1 MQIYMDIGDRGGGD
15 NGVMCELPKSKSCRD
30 FIPNCTAG
38 EASVARPP
46 LTGSI
51 FLEGDN

>member
-30 FIPNCTAG
+30 FIPNSLQQAK
-38 EASVARPP
+38 PP
-46 LTGSI
+46 SPGPLSQAL
-51 FLEGDN
+51 FF